1 MRFFNFLIFILIF
14 SCSSKKDILLV
25 QDTSNK
31 FEYDI
36 EYNNIKVKTDD
47 ILKIQISTQSLELT
61 ELFRGAAP
69 TTLNNLVAYQL
80 EGYNVNSKGYINFP
94 SVGLIMVKGLSVA
107 EISNLIQKLLVEKGI
122 LLNPTVDVKIVNSY
136 FTILGE
142 VNNPG
147 RYNFIKNNMNIIQAL
162 GMAGDLT
169 INGERKDIKILRETD
184 KGLKVSEIDLT
195 SSEFLTSSY
204 FQIYPNDVIIVNPNK
219 SRVKN
224 AGVIGNAGNLL
235 SVLSFILS
243 SIILITNQ

>member
-1 MRFFNFLIFILIF
+1 M
-14 SCSSKKDILLV
+14 
-25 QDTSNK
+25 
-31 FEYDI
+31 
-36 EYNNIKVKTDD
+36 
-47 ILKIQISTQSLELT
+47 
-61 ELFRGAAP
+61 
-69 TTLNNLVAYQL
+69 
-80 EGYNVNSKGYINFP
+80 
-94 SVGLIMVKGLSVA
+94 
-107 EISNLIQKLLVEKGI
+107 VEKGI